1 MAEENRVHN
10 PSSWL
15 GNGTDYIHTAYICKC
30 CESTLYYEKYG
41 EIASTLIYCL
51 ECGWQAKL
59 TKDGKKSD
67 VSLLSKRI

>member
-1 MAEENRVHN
+1 MAEENRVHK

-15 GNGTDYIHTAYICKC
+15 GNGTDYIHTDYICKR

>member
-1 MAEENRVHN
+1 MAKENRVHN

-15 GNGTDYIHTAYICKC
+15 GDGTDYIHTAYICKC

-41 EIASTLIYCL
+41 DIASTLIYCL